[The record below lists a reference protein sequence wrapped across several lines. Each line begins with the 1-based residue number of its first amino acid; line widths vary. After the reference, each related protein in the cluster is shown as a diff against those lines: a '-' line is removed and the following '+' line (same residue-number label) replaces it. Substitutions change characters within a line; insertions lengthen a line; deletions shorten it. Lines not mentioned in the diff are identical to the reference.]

1 MAYNITGLESAHTFV
16 GVFSEL
22 DTLTHGLLVL
32 FILFTIYIIMLVV
45 MESHTLKI
53 SSMVAGFIT
62 SVIAIMMYAGGFV
75 GTNIIIIPIVVF
87 IGSILIY
94 LFSE

>member
-1 MAYNITGLESAHTFV
+1 MAYNLTGLESASTFV
-16 GVFSEL
+16 GVFTEL
-22 DTLTHGLLVL
+22 DILTNGLLIL

-45 MESHTLKI
+45 MNNYTLKI
-53 SSMVAGFIT
+53 SSIVAGFVT
-62 SVIAIMMYAGGFV
+62 SAVALLFYAGGFI
-75 GTNIIIIPIVVF
+75 GTNTIVVPVVVF